1 MKKTK
6 LLIIGSGGHAKSC
19 IEIIENIQK
28 FKIMGLIDS
37 KKNKTINKYKV
48 IFSDNE
54 IMKIKSISKNL
65 VLGLGSVDNTNKRA
79 EIFERYKKLGF
90 HFPTIIAKGATVSKN
105 SKIGEGTIIFNH
117 VLINSGASIGED
129 CIINNKTLI
138 EHDVKIGDHA
148 HISTNVT
155 INGNCKIG
163 EKAFLG
169 SGTIL
174 KNNLVVSKKSFI
186 KMGSVIKTN
195 Q

>member
-90 HFPTIIAKGATVSKN
+90 NFPTIIAKGATVSKN
-105 SKIGEGTIIFNH
+105 SKIGKGTIIFNH
-117 VLINSGASIGED
+117 VLINSGASIGEN

-138 EHDVKIGDHA
+138 EHDVKIEDHA